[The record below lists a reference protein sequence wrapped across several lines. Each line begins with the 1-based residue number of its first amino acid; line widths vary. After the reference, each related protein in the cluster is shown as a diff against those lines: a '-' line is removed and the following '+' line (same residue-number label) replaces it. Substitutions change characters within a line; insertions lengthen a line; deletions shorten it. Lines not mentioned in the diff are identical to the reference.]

1 MANTL
6 ISGPHTLASA
16 TVSRTMLWVMLAL
29 TPATLWGLYL
39 FGWPAINLFLITV
52 VAALLFEAGC
62 LRLAG
67 KSVKAGLFDGSAL
80 LTAWLL
86 AMSLP
91 PWAPWWIGVLGS
103 FLAIV
108 VGKQVFGGLG
118 HNLFNPAMVAR
129 VALLVSFP
137 LQMTLWTQPI
147 PLLSAQAPGFIDGL
161 AISFGGAALANEA
174 MNGALDAFSGATLLG
189 EVKTGFSL
197 GSTLTDLLPE
207 GIDHGS
213 LITGYGS
220 GSLGETSAL
229 LILAG
234 GVLLVALGVIS
245 WTIPVSLLAT
255 VALLALLFNGINPER
270 YPGVGYHLFSG
281 AMMLAAFFI
290 ATDMVTS
297 PNTVVGQLV
306 FGAGCGLL
314 IYLIRTWGGY
324 PEGVAF
330 AVLLM
335 NALTP
340 LIDHWI
346 RPRIFGRD
354 RAFRPLRVT
363 PRGCNKEQSG
373 KGEHA

>member
-6 ISGPHTLASA
+6 ISGPHTLAST

-39 FGWPAINLFLITV
+39 FGWPAINLFLITA

-67 KSVKAGLFDGSAL
+67 KRVKAGLFDGSAL

-108 VGKQVFGGLG
+108 IGKQVFGGLG

-137 LQMTLWTQPI
+137 LQMTLWTQPVA
-147 PLLSAQAPGFIDGL
+147 LFSAEAPGFIDGL
-161 AISFGGAALANEA
+161 AISFAGDALAGGAFDAL
-174 MNGALDAFSGATLLG
+174 SGATLLG
-189 EVKTGFSL
+189 EVKTGFSV
-197 GSTLTDLLPE
+197 GSTLPELLPA
-207 GIDHGS
+207 GLDHWS
-213 LITGYGS
+213 MATGYGA

-234 GVLLVALGVIS
+234 GLLLVVFGVIS

-255 VALLALLFNGINPER
+255 VGLLALLFNGLNPDR

-281 AMMLAAFFI
+281 GMMLAAFFI

-297 PNTVVGQLV
+297 PNTPAGQLV
-306 FGAGCGLL
+306 FGVGCGVL

-354 RAFRPLRVT
+354 RAFKPLVVA
-363 PRGCNKEQSG
+363 PRALGKHQTS
-373 KGEHA
+373 KGEQA

>member
-6 ISGPHTLASA
+6 ISGPHTLAST

-39 FGWPAINLFLITV
+39 FGWPAINLFLITA

-67 KSVKAGLFDGSAL
+67 KRVKTGLFDGSAL

-108 VGKQVFGGLG
+108 VAKQVFGGLG

-137 LQMTLWTQPI
+137 LQMTLWTQPAA
-147 PLLSAQAPGFIDGL
+147 LFSAAAPGFIDGL
-161 AISFGGAALANEA
+161 AISFGGEALV
-174 MNGALDAFSGATLLG
+174 NGAFDGFDGLSSATLLG
-189 EVKTGFSL
+189 EVKTGFSV
-197 GSTLTDLLPE
+197 GSTLPELLPA
-207 GIDHGS
+207 GLDHWS
-213 LITGYGS
+213 MATGYGS

-229 LILAG
+229 LLLAG
-234 GVLLVALGVIS
+234 GLLLVVLGVIS

-255 VALLALLFNGINPER
+255 VGLLALLFNGINPDR

-281 AMMLAAFFI
+281 GMMLAAFFI

-297 PNTVVGQLV
+297 PNTTAGQLV

-354 RAFRPLRVT
+354 RAFRPLVVT
-363 PRGCNKEQSG
+363 PRALGKQPLG
-373 KGEHA
+373 KGERA

>member
-67 KSVKAGLFDGSAL
+67 KRVKAGLFDGSAL

-137 LQMTLWTQPI
+137 LQMTLWTQPAA
-147 PLLSAQAPGFIDGL
+147 LFSAQAPGFIDGL

-174 MNGALDAFSGATLLG
+174 MHGALDAFSGATLLG
-189 EVKTGFSL
+189 DVKTGFSL
-197 GSTLTDLLPE
+197 GSTLSDLLPE

-213 LITGYGS
+213 MVIGYGS

-297 PNTVVGQLV
+297 PNTVVGRLV

-354 RAFRPLRVT
+354 RAFRPLQVT
-363 PRGCNKEQSG
+363 SDVVSKEPSA